1 MKPRHRAKTKLQKHP
16 CYQNIQRP
24 RGGGREAIHKLALF
38 RWIAQEKLGIEPK
51 LGIDKKGIE
60 HKKDDEDL
68 GANDNV
74 LINEGL
80 ERWTKGK
87 PNACETMQP
96 IPTEKSTHSATA
108 LQGE

>member
-1 MKPRHRAKTKLQKHP
+1 MKLSGK
-16 CYQNIQRP
+16 
-24 RGGGREAIHKLALF
+24 REIDKNLG
-38 RWIAQEKLGIEPK
+38 IAQEKLGIEPK

>member
-1 MKPRHRAKTKLQKHP
+1 MKLSGK
-16 CYQNIQRP
+16 
-24 RGGGREAIHKLALF
+24 REIDKNLG
-38 RWIAQEKLGIEPK
+38 IAQEKLGIEPK

-60 HKKDDEDL
+60 HKKDDEDF

-87 PNACETMQP
+87 PNALSRNPFREHRHRLPFPPLNGVNCSLL
-96 IPTEKSTHSATA
+96 KVTA
-108 LQGE
+108 FDVFFF